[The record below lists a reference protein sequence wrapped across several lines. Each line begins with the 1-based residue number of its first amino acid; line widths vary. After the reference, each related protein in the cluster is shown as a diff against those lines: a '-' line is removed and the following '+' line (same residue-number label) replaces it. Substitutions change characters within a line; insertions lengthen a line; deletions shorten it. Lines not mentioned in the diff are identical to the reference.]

1 LAARRD
7 GDRELPTEPFSYRRR
22 IAFGECDPARIYYA
36 PRAVDYA
43 VEAVEAWYESVLGI
57 TWADLVVRHGLEA
70 TFARVDCEYL
80 RPLVAGQTIQ
90 VRLRVVGT
98 DATKI
103 HFRMSGE
110 GDSGDPYFQ
119 ASLVACLVE
128 RNHVTPVP
136 VPPGIRDRIET
147 YRSQCGEGAAVPA
160 GGHRRDDLPG
170 RAGGGLDRDG
180 TKRLR
185 LHREGPAGAVPFTRQ
200 RRVVYGECGPSGTIY
215 PPKVFE
221 FAIEAIGEWYEEV
234 PGITWL
240 DLVSVRKQGAPFVS
254 VACEYLRPMVPGQ
267 RITLVVRVTRLGRAS
282 IGFAVE
288 GYDADGA
295 PSFDARLAACFIDQE
310 KGFRSI
316 PIPEEFYGRIQAY
329 RAACEAG
336 G

>member
-1 LAARRD
+1 LS
-7 GDRELPTEPFSYRRR
+7 TEPFSYRRR

-43 VEAVEAWYESVLGI
+43 VEAVEAWYESVLGV

-70 TFARVDCEYL
+70 TFARVDCEYM
-80 RPLVAGQTIQ
+80 RPLVAGQVIQ

-98 DATKI
+98 DRTKI
-103 HFRMSGE
+103 LFRASGE
-110 GDSGDPYFQ
+110 GDSDEPYFQ
-119 ASLVACLVE
+119 ALLTTCLVE
-128 RNHVTPVP
+128 RKRSAPIP
-136 VPPGIRDRIET
+136 IPSEYRERIES
-147 YRSQCGEGAAVPA
+147 YRAQCGEGSATPA

-170 RAGGGLDRDG
+170 RAGGDLDRDG
-180 TKRLR
+180 AKRLPLR
-185 LHREGPAGAVPFTRQ
+185 RGLPAGAVPFTRQ
-200 RRVVYGECGPSGTIY
+200 RRVVYGECGVSGTIY

-234 PGITWL
+234 PGISWL

-254 VACEYLRPMVPGQ
+254 VACEYLRPMVLGQ
-267 RITLVVRVTRLGRAS
+267 RITIVVRVTRLGRAS
-282 IGFAVE
+282 IGFAVA
-288 GYDADGA
+288 GHDADGS
-295 PSFDARLAACFIDQE
+295 PFFDARLAACFIDQE
-310 KGFRSI
+310 NGFRSI

>member
-1 LAARRD
+1 MS
-7 GDRELPTEPFSYRRR
+7 TEPFSYRRR

-43 VEAVEAWYESVLGI
+43 VEAVESWFESVLGI
-57 TWADLVVRHGLEA
+57 TWADLILRHGLEA

-80 RPLVAGQTIQ
+80 RPLVAGQVIQ
-90 VRLRVVGT
+90 VRLKVIGADR
-98 DATKI
+98 TKI
-103 HFRMSGE
+103 LFRASGE
-110 GDSGDPYFQ
+110 GDSGDPCFQ
-119 ASLVACLVE
+119 ASLVACIVE

-136 VPPGIRDRIET
+136 IPPEFLERIES
-147 YRSQCGEGAAVPA
+147 YRARCGEGSALPA

-170 RAGGGLDRDG
+170 RAGGGLVRDG
-180 TKRLR
+180 TKRLPLR
-185 LHREGPAGAVPFTRQ
+185 REGQSGAVPFTRR
-200 RRVVYGECGPSGTIY
+200 RRVVSGECGPCGTIY

-221 FAIEAIGEWYEEV
+221 FAIEAVGEWYEEV
-234 PGITWL
+234 PGISWL

-254 VACEYLRPMVPGQ
+254 IACEYLRPMVPGQ
-267 RITLVVRVTRLGRAS
+267 WITLVVGVTRLGRAS
-282 IGFAVE
+282 IGFAVA
-288 GYDADGA
+288 GYGADGA

-316 PIPEEFYGRIQAY
+316 PIPEEYYGRIQAY